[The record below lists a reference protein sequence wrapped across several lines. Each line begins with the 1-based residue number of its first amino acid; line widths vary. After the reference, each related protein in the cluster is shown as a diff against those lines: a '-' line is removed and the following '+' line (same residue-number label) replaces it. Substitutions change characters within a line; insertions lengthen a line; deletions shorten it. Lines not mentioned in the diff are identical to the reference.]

1 MLIFFS
7 NCLRLP
13 IKNFTTPEKSTILVV
28 RSNVIYLGSGQ
39 GIGVTQVSAGT
50 SRDLQGNNLKLYQS
64 RFHHQLCPP
73 TYTALEYNSTVI
85 FKLSDPF
92 WTLSFQQEPKIKH
105 SEWEYYVETVNVG
118 MGNPVYTT
126 GVTRVNH
133 MRKNAP
139 SG

>member
-1 MLIFFS
+1 M
-7 NCLRLP
+7 
-13 IKNFTTPEKSTILVV
+13 
-28 RSNVIYLGSGQ
+28 
-39 GIGVTQVSAGT
+39 
-50 SRDLQGNNLKLYQS
+50 
-64 RFHHQLCPP
+64 CPP

-133 MRKNAP
+133 MRENAP

>member
-50 SRDLQGNNLKLYQS
+50 SRDLQGNSLKLYQS
-64 RFHHQLCPP
+64 RSHHQLCPP

-92 WTLSFQQEPKIKH
+92 WTLCF
-105 SEWEYYVETVNVG
+105 
-118 MGNPVYTT
+118 
-126 GVTRVNH
+126 
-133 MRKNAP
+133 
-139 SG
+139 